1 LESKKLSLNFAWEKL
16 SMGTTTEYNLVGVS
30 FWENPSLSQR
40 YNSYLTSSPFTC
52 PSTLLFSSPS
62 CVVVA
67 TSEKGTLDALQVLT
81 SLSVRNGFSRCSG
94 RMFAME
100 KITQGINAFYRE
112 LETQLPKGSIV
123 RTHAHPKI
131 FSQDILD
138 FVDTGEVFKQR
149 NVCSSPTGFTH
160 LLVAVQMDNGRVG
173 WGMYTMEQYKDTIS
187 RPGDGDRTP
196 NFELNFN
203 RAELKIAEAVQLLS
217 AKESEAVFGD
227 DLLAVDVGA
236 APGGWTRFLAEY
248 QQKTKNGPS
257 VSVIAID
264 PAELDAE
271 VSNMDNVLHLQHK
284 AEVVSRDEG
293 SALERSG
300 VEMVGELWKD
310 KFKLLVC
317 DANMDIRDTLRELVL
332 PLARFLAPG
341 GVVIVTIKLG
351 RRVGVAGVARQVK
364 SAHQLLEEGGFKT
377 ESIRV
382 HWLFGN
388 SKNERTLFALKN

>member
-1 LESKKLSLNFAWEKL
+1 MEA
-16 SMGTTTEYNLVGVS
+16 TTEFYLVGVS
-30 FWENPSLSQR
+30 FWRNPSLSER

-52 PSTLLFSSPS
+52 PSTLLYSSPS

-67 TSEKGTLDALQVLT
+67 TSKSGTLDPLTVLA
-81 SLSVRNGFSRCSG
+81 SLSLRNGFSRCSG

-100 KITQGINAFYRE
+100 KVTKGLVAFYRE
-112 LETQLPKGSIV
+112 LEKHLPPGSIV
-123 RTHAHPKI
+123 RTHAHPKA
-131 FSQDILD
+131 FSQDILNYID
-138 FVDTGEVFKQR
+138 AGEVFKQR
-149 NVCSSPTGFTH
+149 NVSSSPTGFTH
-160 LLVAVQMDNGRVG
+160 LLSAVELDSERVG
-173 WGMYTMEQYKDTIS
+173 WGLYTMEQYRDTIA
-187 RPGDGDRTP
+187 RPGDGDRSP

-217 AKESEAVFGD
+217 VKESEAVFGD

-236 APGGWTRFLAEY
+236 APGGWTGYLAEY
-248 QQKTKNGPS
+248 KQKEGTQ

-264 PAELDAE
+264 PAELDPE
-271 VSNMDNVLHLQHK
+271 VASLDNVVHLQHK

-293 SALERSG
+293 AVLERRG
-300 VEMVGELWKD
+300 LEMVGEGWRD
-310 KFKLLVC
+310 KFRLLVC

-332 PLARFLAPG
+332 PLTEFLAPG

-351 RRVGVAGVARQVK
+351 RRVGVEGIARKVE
-364 SAHQLLEEGGFKT
+364 SANQLLEEGGFRK

-388 SKNERTLFALKN
+388 SKNERTLFAVKK